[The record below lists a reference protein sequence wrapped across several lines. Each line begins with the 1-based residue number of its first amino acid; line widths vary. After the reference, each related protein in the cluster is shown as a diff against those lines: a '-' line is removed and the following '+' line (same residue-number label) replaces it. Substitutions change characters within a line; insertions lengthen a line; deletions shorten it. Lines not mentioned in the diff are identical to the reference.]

1 MSQHH
6 PAGPKHAPEHAL
18 LIDELRD
25 IQSELLDA
33 VQRAE
38 YLLRQS
44 GFDGAR
50 LRAEAYWIPHIVC
63 ALSRDH
69 GYLGGSMVTMED
81 TIQEIAEALGE
92 EDENDCSPDPLTE
105 TLGEEVD
112 AEIDAKSLE

>member
-1 MSQHH
+1 MSHHH
-6 PAGPKHAPEHAL
+6 PNSPEQAL

-25 IQSELLDA
+25 IQNELLDA

-38 YLLRQS
+38 WLLKQS

-50 LRAEAYWIPHIVC
+50 QRAEAYWIPHIVC

-92 EDENDCSPDPLTE
+92 EDGEDCAPDPLTE

-112 AEIDAKSLE
+112 TEIDAKSLE

>member
-6 PAGPKHAPEHAL
+6 PTSPKHAPEHDL

-81 TIQEIAEALGE
+81 TSRR
-92 EDENDCSPDPLTE
+92 SPRPWVRRTE
-105 TLGEEVD
+105 RT
-112 AEIDAKSLE
+112 ARPTRSPKPSAKRLMQK

>member
-6 PAGPKHAPEHAL
+6 PTSPEHAL

-81 TIQEIAEALGE
+81 SIQEIAEALGE
-92 EDENDCSPDPLTE
+92 EDEDEDDCAPYPLTE

>member
-1 MSQHH
+1 MGQHH
-6 PAGPKHAPEHAL
+6 PTSLEHAL

-44 GFDGAR
+44 GFEGAR
-50 LRAEAYWIPHIVC
+50 LRAQAYWIPHIVC

-81 TIQEIAEALGE
+81 TIQEIVQALGE
-92 EDENDCSPDPLTE
+92 EDGDETEANPLTE
-105 TLGEEVD
+105 TLGEELDAQID
-112 AEIDAKSLE
+112 AESLE